1 MRKHPL
7 DILGK
12 NVELEVYQA
21 ANVGAAKVG
30 VTFRMR
36 DDPDRETL
44 LRNRSDCQADPID
57 GNRPFASDITRELA
71 GSFNCEA
78 TRPSP
83 LLPPDERRCAL
94 TMAQHLTSAEP
105 AGSANSA
112 LKLCRA
118 RLSQGPTP
126 G

>member
-21 ANVGAAKVG
+21 ANVGASKVG

-36 DDPDRETL
+36 DDPDRKTL
-44 LRNRSDCQADPID
+44 RQNLSDSQANTID
-57 GNRPFASDITRELA
+57 GNRSFASDITR
-71 GSFNCEA
+71 
-78 TRPSP
+78 
-83 LLPPDERRCAL
+83 
-94 TMAQHLTSAEP
+94 
-105 AGSANSA
+105 
-112 LKLCRA
+112 KL
-118 RLSQGPTP
+118 G

>member
-1 MRKHPL
+1 MAAALTLRRVMRKHPL

-44 LRNRSDCQADPID
+44 RRNLSDCQADAID
-57 GNRPFASDITRELA
+57 GNRPFASNVTRE
-71 GSFNCEA
+71 G
-78 TRPSP
+78 
-83 LLPPDERRCAL
+83 
-94 TMAQHLTSAEP
+94 
-105 AGSANSA
+105 G
-112 LKLCRA
+112 
-118 RLSQGPTP
+118 G
-126 G
+126 